1 MQPKEFFG
9 WLCKSQQDATFCL
22 FLIRNLFFL
31 RDKNL
36 SHSQSLIKNTYFP
49 RRKAKATEQE
59 TDGCT
64 QSEDSADMQQEEKQE
79 EPPHTRDLC
88 IELLKQLNCEVSVE
102 EEDENRLYFEYH
114 GEHFIIDATN
124 ESFFINIWDP
134 KWYIVPLDDLEQ
146 MSNVR
151 KAINTINNYS
161 GTTIV
166 YCIEEEEQK
175 FVLHS
180 KRQCIL
186 PKDLPNVKEHL
197 SALLNDFFTVKL
209 WLSEQI
215 GMQNKENR

>member
-1 MQPKEFFG
+1 METIISTIVIVACIYFF
-9 WLCKSQQDATFCL
+9 S
-22 FLIRNLFFL
+22 
-31 RDKNL
+31 
-36 SHSQSLIKNTYFP
+36 
-49 RRKAKATEQE
+49 RRKTKPTEQGAE
-59 TDGCT
+59 GST
-64 QSEDSADMQQEEKQE
+64 QPEASTDMQQEEKQAG
-79 EPPHTRDLC
+79 PPRTRDLC

-134 KWYIVPLDDLEQ
+134 RWYIVPLDDLEQ

-151 KAINTINNYS
+151 KAINTINYYS

-215 GMQNKENR
+215 GIQNKEN

>member
-1 MQPKEFFG
+1 MHSFKTIFQKDTRVIE
-9 WLCKSQQDATFCL
+9 KK
-22 FLIRNLFFL
+22 I
-31 RDKNL
+31 DKTMHMETII
-36 SHSQSLIKNTYFP
+36 STIVIIACTYFFT
-49 RRKAKATEQE
+49 RRKVKPIEQE

-64 QSEDSADMQQEEKQE
+64 QPEASADIQQEEKQD
-79 EPPHTRDLC
+79 EPPHTKDLC
-88 IELLKQLNCEVSVE
+88 IELLKQLNCEVTVLE
-102 EEDENRLYFEYH
+102 ENENRLYFEYQ
-114 GEHFIIDATN
+114 GEHFVINASND
-124 ESFFINIWDP
+124 SYFIEMWDP
-134 KWYIVPLDDLEQ
+134 WWCIIPMDDLEQ

-166 YCIEEEEQK
+166 YCIEEKEQK

-209 WLSEQI
+209 WLTEQI
-215 GMQNKENR
+215 GIQNKEN

>member
-1 MQPKEFFG
+1 MHMETIISTIVIIACIYFF
-9 WLCKSQQDATFCL
+9 S
-22 FLIRNLFFL
+22 
-31 RDKNL
+31 
-36 SHSQSLIKNTYFP
+36 
-49 RRKAKATEQE
+49 RRKTKPTEQ
-59 TDGCT
+59 GAAGIT
-64 QSEDSADMQQEEKQE
+64 QPEASADILQEEKQAG
-79 EPPHTRDLC
+79 PPRTKDLC
-88 IELLKQLNCEVSVE
+88 IELLKQLNCKAAVA
-102 EEDENRLYFEYH
+102 EEDENRLCFQYQ
-114 GEHFIIDATN
+114 GELFVIDTSN
-124 ESFFINIWDP
+124 ESFFIDIWDP
-134 KWYIVPLDDLEQ
+134 RWYIVPLDDLEQ

-166 YCIEEEEQK
+166 YCIEEEGQK

-215 GMQNKENR
+215 GMQNKEN

>member
-1 MQPKEFFG
+1 METIISTIVIIA
-9 WLCKSQQDATFCL
+9 C
-22 FLIRNLFFL
+22 
-31 RDKNL
+31 
-36 SHSQSLIKNTYFP
+36 TYFFT
-49 RRKAKATEQE
+49 RRKVKPIEQE
-59 TDGCT
+59 TDGST
-64 QSEDSADMQQEEKQE
+64 QPEASADIQQEEKQE
-79 EPPHTRDLC
+79 EPPHTKDLC
-88 IELLKQLNCEVSVE
+88 IELLKQLNCKAAVA

-166 YCIEEEEQK
+166 YCIEEEGQK

-186 PKDLPNVKEHL
+186 TKEIPHVKEYL
-197 SALLNDFFTVKL
+197 RALLNDFFTVHNRL
-209 WLSEQI
+209 HEEI
-215 GMQNKENR
+215 VPQNTEN

>member
-1 MQPKEFFG
+1 METIISTIVIVACIYFF
-9 WLCKSQQDATFCL
+9 S
-22 FLIRNLFFL
+22 
-31 RDKNL
+31 
-36 SHSQSLIKNTYFP
+36 

-79 EPPHTRDLC
+79 EPPHARDLC
-88 IELLKQLNCEVSVE
+88 IDLLKQLNCEVSVE
-102 EEDENRLYFEYH
+102 EEDENRLYFQYQ

-124 ESFFINIWDP
+124 ESFFIDIWDP
-134 KWYIVPLDDLEQ
+134 RWYIVPLDDLEQ

-166 YCIEEEEQK
+166 YCIEEEGQK

-186 PKDLPNVKEHL
+186 TKEIPHVKEYL
-197 SALLNDFFTVKL
+197 RALLNDFFTVHNRL
-209 WLSEQI
+209 REEIVS
-215 GMQNKENR
+215 QNTEN